1 MIASISGEVKSIN
14 ATSAVIEVGGVGIL
28 VQVSAKT
35 ITGLVIGKKVELFTT
50 MIVREDSLSLFGFS
64 TSAARDLFEVL
75 QTVSGIGPKVSQSAL
90 SIYEPDEIILAIS
103 KGDNSLLERIPG
115 LGKKG
120 AARIVL
126 ELKDKVGEFSDAP
139 DKNQSLWR
147 DQIELALAGLG
158 FTPKEVERALLAT
171 SDLLGS
177 KITEMPVGDILKV
190 ALQSRDS
197 KA

>member
-35 ITGLVIGKKVELFTT
+35 ATGLLIGKKTELFTT
-50 MIVREDSLSLFGFS
+50 MIVREDSLTLYGFN

-120 AARIVL
+120 AQRVIL
-126 ELKDKVGEFSDAP
+126 ELKDKVKATKETSGKVD
-139 DKNQSLWR
+139 WR
-147 DQIELALAGLG
+147 TPLHAALTGLG
-158 FTPKEVERALLAT
+158 FSGKEIDKLFTQISAEVASDVNEMSASELLK
-171 SDLLGS
+171 L
-177 KITEMPVGDILKV
+177 
-190 ALQSRDS
+190 ALQIKGRG
-197 KA
+197 

>member
-35 ITGLVIGKKVELFTT
+35 VTGLLIGKKVELFTA
-50 MIVREDSLSLFGFS
+50 MIIREDSLTLYGFS

-90 SIYEPDEIILAIS
+90 SIYEPDEIVLAIS
-103 KGDNSLLERIPG
+103 AGDNSLLERIPG

-120 AARIVL
+120 AQRVIL
-126 ELKDKVGEFSDAP
+126 ELKDKVKATKETSGKVD
-139 DKNQSLWR
+139 WR
-147 DQIELALAGLG
+147 TPLHAALTGLG
-158 FTPKEVERALLAT
+158 FSGKEIDKLFTQISAEVASDVNEMSASELLK
-171 SDLLGS
+171 L
-177 KITEMPVGDILKV
+177 
-190 ALQSRDS
+190 ALQIKGRG
-197 KA
+197 

>member
-35 ITGLVIGKKVELFTT
+35 ITGLVIGKRVQLFTT

-120 AARIVL
+120 AQRVIL
-126 ELKDKVGEFSDAP
+126 ELKDKVKATKETSGKVD
-139 DKNQSLWR
+139 WR
-147 DQIELALAGLG
+147 TPLHAALTGLG
-158 FTPKEVERALLAT
+158 FSGKEIDKLFTQISAEVASDVNEMSASELLK
-171 SDLLGS
+171 L
-177 KITEMPVGDILKV
+177 
-190 ALQSRDS
+190 ALQIKGRG
-197 KA
+197 

>member
-35 ITGLVIGKKVELFTT
+35 VTGLLIGKKVELFTT
-50 MIVREDSLSLFGFS
+50 MIVREDSLTLYGFN

-120 AARIVL
+120 AQRVIL
-126 ELKDKVGEFSDAP
+126 ELKDKVKATKETSGKVD
-139 DKNQSLWR
+139 WR
-147 DQIELALAGLG
+147 TPLHAALTGLG
-158 FTPKEVERALLAT
+158 FSGKEIDKLFTQISAEVASDVNEMSASELLK
-171 SDLLGS
+171 L
-177 KITEMPVGDILKV
+177 
-190 ALQSRDS
+190 ALQIKGRG
-197 KA
+197 

>member
-14 ATSAVIEVGGVGIL
+14 ATNAVIEVGGVGIL
-28 VQVSAKT
+28 VQLSAKT
-35 ITGLVIGKKVELFTT
+35 VTGLSIGKKVELFTT
-50 MIVREDSLSLFGFS
+50 MIVREDSLTLYGFN

-120 AARIVL
+120 AQRVIL
-126 ELKDKVGEFSDAP
+126 ELKDKVKATKETSGKVD
-139 DKNQSLWR
+139 WR
-147 DQIELALAGLG
+147 TPLHAALTGLG
-158 FTPKEVERALLAT
+158 FSGKEIDKLFTQISAEVASDVNEMSPSELLK
-171 SDLLGS
+171 L
-177 KITEMPVGDILKV
+177 
-190 ALQSRDS
+190 ALQIKGRG
-197 KA
+197 